1 MIFWDK
7 GATYCVFKRLG
18 VGKYIKPVAYTA
30 FVVTEKIKK
39 RLKAKQRQP
48 ARKALWLRAYL
59 SFVGS
64 FF

>member
-1 MIFWDK
+1 
-7 GATYCVFKRLG
+7 
-18 VGKYIKPVAYTA
+18 VAYTA

-48 ARKALWLRAYL
+48 AQKALWLRAYL